1 MQLLMEHLSNQTRT
15 VFAAVSATATANPQ
29 IASGSRITIADGDGS
44 YNEELTIVNLV
55 RAPVVQSNASFVC
68 ITSGATDPIIADNTG
83 KNVVINGFTI
93 PLFNA
98 TYPAGS
104 PLTIANIANIIN
116 SNTFDSDIDAT
127 YDSSTQNNYRS
138 LANGN
143 LIET

>member
-1 MQLLMEHLSNQTRT
+1 MRLYSN
-15 VFAAVSATATANPQ
+15 SNPQ
-29 IASGSRITIADGDGS
+29 IESCSRITIADGDGS

-104 PLTIANIANIIN
+104 PLTRANIANIIN
-116 SNTFDSDIDAT
+116 SNTFDPQIDAT

-138 LANGN
+138 LANGT
-143 LIET
+143 IET